1 MTAVARSVLML
12 RASVAATN
20 TIHVLIALKIE
31 IANEMQNDAKNQRN
45 KTIFNEALMS
55 IYLAAVFRKVDTS
68 SEHSTDIRV
77 SFIKAFLDNC
87 LKENVFHRK

>member
-1 MTAVARSVLML
+1 
-12 RASVAATN
+12 
-20 TIHVLIALKIE
+20 
-31 IANEMQNDAKNQRN
+31 
-45 KTIFNEALMS
+45 MS
-55 IYLAAVFRKVDTS
+55 NYLAAVFRKVDTS

>member
-1 MTAVARSVLML
+1 
-12 RASVAATN
+12 
-20 TIHVLIALKIE
+20 
-31 IANEMQNDAKNQRN
+31 
-45 KTIFNEALMS
+45 MS

-77 SFIKAFLDNC
+77 SFIKAFLDDC

>member
-1 MTAVARSVLML
+1 MKCKM
-12 RASVAATN
+12 
-20 TIHVLIALKIE
+20 
-31 IANEMQNDAKNQRN
+31 MQRIKEQ
-45 KTIFNEALMS
+45 KT

>member
-1 MTAVARSVLML
+1 ML

-31 IANEMQNDAKNQRN
+31 IANEMQNDAKKQN
-45 KTIFNEALMS
+45 KIFNEALMS

-77 SFIKAFLDNC
+77 SFIKAFLDDC
-87 LKENVFHRK
+87 L

>member
-1 MTAVARSVLML
+1 ML

-31 IANEMQNDAKNQRN
+31 IANEMQNAKNQRN

-77 SFIKAFLDNC
+77 SFIKAFLDDC
-87 LKENVFHRK
+87 LKVNVFYRK